1 VPEAFRQ
8 RAAAFLP
15 GGHYARVL
23 SGRDLIGVLGD
34 SIFVHGGVLPEHV
47 AYGIERINREAR
59 AWMAADAPMPPPA
72 SVSSERAPVWARDYS
87 LDPVSPAS
95 CALLQRV
102 LDRTGARRMVVGHTT
117 QRAGISSACGDRV
130 YRIDV
135 GLARYYGDGPIQVLQ
150 IEAGEVR
157 VLSAARD
164 SFH

>member
-1 VPEAFRQ
+1 
-8 RAAAFLP
+8 
-15 GGHYARVL
+15 
-23 SGRDLIGVLGD
+23 
-34 SIFVHGGVLPEHV
+34 
-47 AYGIERINREAR
+47 
-59 AWMAADAPMPPPA
+59 MPPPA